1 MRKLNIVESKIIIPH
16 FETEVNNFSSKAEK
30 IIGGRNDAEQ
40 VIGSRGCHHRTRKG
54 PVSHERAEH
63 RNYGQPERERY
74 SERLLHSNRYVPK
87 GLCGIAKSV
96 VRGGGGK

>member
-54 PVSHERAEH
+54 P
-63 RNYGQPERERY
+63 GQPERERY
-74 SERLLHSNRYVPK
+74 SERLLQSNRYVPK